1 MPARRAGPRL
11 AASRCR
17 SSTRVRSSATR
28 ALKASI
34 SCAVVLSWVAC
45 WPNNA
50 PCCTRAA
57 RSGSDPAESI
67 VGQTV
72 LSGRRGR
79 IQMRVKRMF
88 IWTTKYTELPRVVRD
103 GQNPLPHKWLD
114 HHGGTSRNS
123 GRSNEAGE
131 AARKSEREAE
141 PSAARPQLT
150 RNGRC
155 SGRSPR

>member
-1 MPARRAGPRL
+1 
-11 AASRCR
+11 
-17 SSTRVRSSATR
+17 
-28 ALKASI
+28 
-34 SCAVVLSWVAC
+34 
-45 WPNNA
+45 
-50 PCCTRAA
+50 
-57 RSGSDPAESI
+57 
-67 VGQTV
+67 
-72 LSGRRGR
+72 
-79 IQMRVKRMF
+79 MRVQRMF
-88 IWTTKYTELPRVVRD
+88 IWTTNKIQCFPRAVRD

-131 AARKSEREAE
+131 KSEREAE